1 MTRRLFVDVD
11 TQNDFLNSPKLH
23 VDPSI
28 INHITKLVG
37 YAIKERIPLVGSLDT
52 HSQDIWFTNQFKN
65 PEQIHCVA
73 GTWGQLKISDTL
85 PARSI
90 ILPNLQ
96 IPLDALANEFVQ
108 GYYFEKSEGTLFNN
122 PSSPLWF
129 KKTFIDPGFE
139 EAWEIVV
146 FGVDVKTTVQKFF
159 DYCDFRPCSEE
170 ESEIKFEVKVV
181 EDAIFNTKKAF
192 IDSDKELMESLGAKF
207 VKASEFIGEDKKPRK
222 K

>member
-11 TQNDFLNSPKLH
+11 TQNDFLNNPKLY
-23 VDPSI
+23 VDPTM

-52 HSQDIWFTNQFKN
+52 HSQDIWFTNHFKN

-96 IPLDALANEFVQ
+96 ILSGVFVNEFVQ

-122 PSSPLWF
+122 PSASEWVRR
-129 KKTFIDPGFE
+129 TFVYPGFE

-146 FGVDVKTTVQKFF
+146 FGVDVKTTV
-159 DYCDFRPCSEE
+159 
-170 ESEIKFEVKVV
+170 ESLFKHLTPTETSPIKLEVKVV